1 MFRGNGQRRKR
12 TRQEDT
18 AQRTTTNT
26 NTIRVHVLKT
36 LSNVVQDETRVAFL
50 AAFTAGLR
58 LSTELPPRS
67 SSGDFGVHELGSTL
81 SLGPVDPLV
90 PSSLFVAQLF
100 HRLSVALRRRSRS
113 FTCGNR
119 PQQWSSRVLD
129 CSPRLLETPFTP
141 TEGHPL
147 HGGCKHWLHQW

>member
-1 MFRGNGQRRKR
+1 MFRANDQRRKR
-12 TRQEDT
+12 T
-18 AQRTTTNT
+18 QRRHSVRRPTHSRARLEN
-26 NTIRVHVLKT
+26 V
-36 LSNVVQDETRVAFL
+36 SNVVRDETLVAFL

-90 PSSLFVAQLF
+90 PSSPFIVQLF
-100 HRLSVALRRRSRS
+100 NRLSVALRRRSRS
-113 FTCGNR
+113 FTCGNLPR
-119 PQQWSSRVLD
+119 QWSSRILD

-147 HGGCKHWLHQW
+147 HGGCKHWLHQ